1 MRLDKA
7 IFNVLKFC
15 DFFGITFN
23 FLINKQKSYTTTLG
37 GVFSISMIII
47 IIACFGYYLSELT
60 KYTKFTFYT
69 QDLQVDH
76 PPSIFGD
83 NQNFSLAIEVKNY
96 KGENILDDRLFSFS
110 LYQVKS
116 FIKEDQVTGLTETIF
131 SNEII
136 PLSQCNKK
144 NTSLCIDD
152 KFNSTII
159 LDGTS
164 KDTQMSYLEFQM
176 NICLGYT
183 PTGQQCY
190 NSTQIK
196 SLLQDSQV
204 KFYYTAYYMQLNE
217 TNFPKKSFT
226 AMDSFFLDY
235 GYTRHISY
243 YLKNLLFY
251 SDNDWFFQNFKLTT
265 AYQLDGLRESI
276 KFQDRSSTIFKIQIL
291 ASNSVIKYYRQYT
304 KILQVLVNMGGL
316 INTLFVIG
324 TFVVSYIGD
333 IKMKVFIMNRLFEF
347 VEDEEELSSYK
358 RRSHAKIE
366 ELRLFLHTVGKI
378 NLEKRNSEK
387 SKRSERRI
395 TNQTYQKI
403 NYNNKHYKNTNNLN
417 IDFNQIKN
425 YREQEE
431 ELDRTRKMSNFNN
444 FNYFSLANFKKKSFN
459 LGDGKI
465 MEIHPED
472 GVSINYINNRKES
485 LTEAKQNNLDLNIPN
500 IQSPERNHVDIHM
513 NTEKSDTPSSTRTL
527 QPLKQSNNNYSKK
540 KLSLEGIDVSLN
552 RDSVLL
558 RRNTDNNNNNP
569 YNNLP
574 LSTSMMRKSQDL
586 SISIKQDKSKVEDIN
601 NLQLEKEQENDFNDE
616 NNEIEEHELQDIREI
631 SELHL
636 PDESHVKEQNLCDDT
651 KVNLDEI
658 EKLIS
663 AEEKRNKKFTLT
675 YSDLFCVA
683 FCCCIARRS
692 QHKKKY
698 NRVRMY
704 EKAEMEMAKTFDVVE
719 MFKELQKLS
728 GFISFFFN
736 KKQLYLLNHL
746 ERPKI
751 IFKNLQPDSHKK
763 KVENLIKSFNSY
775 IDLKN
780 NLDNLINMK
789 LLEKIDLNTKEVFN
803 KMMNPV

>member
-1 MRLDKA
+1 MRLEKA

-15 DFFGITFN
+15 DFFGISFN

-47 IIACFGYYLSELT
+47 IVACFGYYLNELT

-76 PPSIFGD
+76 PPSIFV
-83 NQNFSLAIEVKNY
+83 NYQNFSLSIEVKNF
-96 KGENILDDRLFSFS
+96 KGENMLDDRLFTMS
-110 LYQVKS
+110 LYKVKS
-116 FIKEDQVTGLTETIF
+116 YSNEDQLTGFTETKYL
-131 SNEII
+131 NEII
-136 PLSQCNKK
+136 PLSRCNKK
-144 NTSLCIDD
+144 NNSYCIDD
-152 KFNSTII
+152 KYNSTIV

-164 KDTQMSYLEFQM
+164 KDSQMSYLEFQI
-176 NICLGYT
+176 NICIGYT
-183 PTGQQCY
+183 PRGELCY

-217 TNFPKKSFT
+217 TIFPKKSFT

-235 GYTRHISY
+235 GYTRYISY

-251 SDNDWFFQNFKLTT
+251 SDNDWFFKNFKLTT
-265 AYQLDGLRESI
+265 AYQLDSLRESV

-291 ASNSVIKYYRQYT
+291 ASNSVINYYRQYT
-304 KILQVLVNMGGL
+304 KILQVFVNMGGL

-333 IKMKVFIMNRLFEF
+333 IKMKVFIMNRLFDF

-358 RRSHAKIE
+358 RRSNAKIE

-378 NLEKRNSEK
+378 NLDKRNSEK
-387 SKRSERRI
+387 SKRSEPRNS
-395 TNQTYQKI
+395 NQIKQEN
-403 NYNNKHYKNTNNLN
+403 NYSNKLIKNNLN
-417 IDFNQIKN
+417 LDYIRNKN
-425 YREQEE
+425 YPEQEE
-431 ELDRTRKMSNFNN
+431 ELNRTKKMSNFNN
-444 FNYFSLANFKKKSFN
+444 FNYLSLMNFKKKNFN

-465 MEIHPED
+465 IEIHAED
-472 GVSINYINNRKES
+472 GVSVNFMKNRKES
-485 LTEAKQNNLDLNIPN
+485 LTEEKQNQNHLDINVR
-500 IQSPERNHVDIHM
+500 SPERNQIDINY
-513 NTEKSDTPSSTRTL
+513 NTDKSDTPSSTRAL
-527 QPLKQSNNNYSKK
+527 QALKHTNQENYDRK
-540 KLSLEGIDVSLN
+540 KLSLEGIDISLN

-558 RRNTDNNNNNP
+558 RRNTDNNP
-569 YNNLP
+569 YSNLP
-574 LSTSMMRKSQDL
+574 LSTSIIRKSQDL
-586 SISIKQDKSKVEDIN
+586 SIQDKSKVEDIN
-601 NLQLEKEQENDFNDE
+601 NLKLEQEQDMNLYVE
-616 NNEIEEHELQDIREI
+616 KNNIEQIEEHELEDNRGEI
-631 SELHL
+631 SQFHL
-636 PDESHVKEQNLCDDT
+636 PDLADDSQVKEQNLCDDS
-651 KVNLDEI
+651 KVNLEEI

-663 AEEKRNKKFTLT
+663 AEEKRNKKFTLN

-683 FCCCIARRS
+683 FCCCIAKRS

-719 MFKELQKLS
+719 MFKELHKMS

-736 KKQLYLLNHL
+736 KKQLHLLNHL
-746 ERPKI
+746 DRPKI
-751 IFKNLQPDSHKK
+751 IFKNLQPDNHKK

-803 KMMNPV
+803 KMMESG